1 MSAFEEHQQSPEHD
15 PALRRAEAAATLET
29 PDPEH
34 SRHVA
39 VLALSLFDQLREPLN
54 LPAEGRDLL
63 AAAALWHDVGQ
74 RIRLADHHR
83 LSYEVIRDSVA
94 REFTPEERLA
104 IANIARYHR
113 CASPSLEHTGYRSLP
128 RSLRPMVTQM
138 AALLRIAEALDASHL
153 QVVQAIRC
161 VVSRTMVT
169 VYVRAREYPMMEV
182 ERAHARSGLFRD
194 VFQRDIVFM
203 PEIRTGEPDV
213 RPTA

>member
-1 MSAFEEHQQSPEHD
+1 MSAYEEHQESPEQD

-39 VLALSLFDQLREPLN
+39 VLALSLFDQLREPLD
-54 LPAEGRDLL
+54 LPAEGRELL

-113 CASPSLEHTGYRSLP
+113 GAAPSLEHTGYRSLP
-128 RSLRPMVTQM
+128 RRLRPLVDQM

-153 QVVQAIRC
+153 QVVREIRC
-161 VVSRTMVT
+161 TVGPDAVT
-169 VYVRAREYPMMEV
+169 VRVRAREYPMMEV

-194 VFQRDIVFM
+194 VFQRDIVFI
-203 PEIRTGEPDV
+203 PEIRTGEPDAP
-213 RPTA
+213 PTA